1 MHSLLKRALT
11 VGIVGA
17 MLVLSLAGCTQS
29 ATNQSEDNTNNAQT
43 LQEIT
48 LCESWNFDGG
58 FSVLQAPALHNGT
71 FGLLYY
77 LDNFYETLVRY
88 DNGEI
93 VPGLAESW
101 EISSDALTYT
111 FHLQKNI
118 KFSDGKIF
126 NAEAV
131 KLNFD
136 NMPTILGDSNG
147 VFGLTSTLLDEVTAV
162 DEYTV
167 AVKLTTPYYGAL
179 QDFTLPLPMGI
190 MSPNAFNEDGTLSE
204 AVKTQT
210 MGTGPYMYAGQKEN
224 DVYTFVRNPNYDR
237 AESDVDVFHI
247 KIISDNDAKLLALR
261 NGEIDMLLAAN
272 NMSYDAYQ
280 ELSEDPAF
288 DTLISDAV
296 IQTRIL
302 GINPTAQPF
311 DDICVRQ
318 AVNYAINIESIC
330 QNIFNGVESPAESV
344 MDPSLPYCDV
354 DTDTYDYSLEQAT
367 KLLDTAGWT
376 DSDGDGIREKD
387 GVKLN
392 TSISCSSDL
401 AMLKDVAAAVA
412 ADLQAVGFE
421 VTTSSKETMT
431 YYQDVN
437 RGDYGIGI
445 GITFNIPMDPF
456 QFIAN
461 LRREPMRD
469 NMVAQGLLSL
479 PDSDTLINS
488 LYSMTDDTEIQTV
501 YNSILQ
507 TLHDD
512 AVIIPL
518 SRVKGIAAYHNDKIA
533 GYTFASEP
541 DYYNV
546 ASIDLK

>member
-1 MHSLLKRALT
+1 MNSAWKRVFATGIAGILLAFSL
-11 VGIVGA
+11 VGC
-17 MLVLSLAGCTQS
+17 SQTK
-29 ATNQSEDNTNNAQT
+29 NQPVETGSNSQE
-43 LQEIT
+43 LREIT

-93 VPGLAESW
+93 IPGLAEKW
-101 EISSDALTYT
+101 EVSSDALTYT
-111 FHLQKNI
+111 FTLKQGI
-118 KFSDGKIF
+118 KFTDGEEL
-126 NAEAV
+126 NAEVV

-136 NMPTILGDSNG
+136 NMPAILGDSNG
-147 VFGLTSTLLDEVTAV
+147 VFGLTSTLLDEVTVV

-190 MSPNAFNEDGTLSE
+190 MSPNAFNEDGSLSE
-204 AVKTQT
+204 SVKTQT
-210 MGTGPYMYAGQKEN
+210 MGSGPYMYNGQKEN
-224 DVYTFVRNPNYDR
+224 DVYTFVRNPYYDR
-237 AESDVDVFHI
+237 GEPDVDIFHVKVI
-247 KIISDNDAKLLALR
+247 PDNDAKLLALR
-261 NGEIDMLLAAN
+261 NGEVDMLLSAN

-280 ELSEDPAF
+280 ELSQ
-288 DTLISDAV
+288 DTSFSTLTSDAV

-302 GINPTAQPF
+302 GINPVSQPF
-311 DDICVRQ
+311 EDVEIRQ
-318 AVNYAINIESIC
+318 AVNYAINKESIC
-330 QNIFNGVESPAESV
+330 QNIFSGVEVPAESV
-344 MDPSLPYCDV
+344 MDPALPYCDI
-354 DTDTYDYSLEQAT
+354 DTGSYYYSPEQAV
-367 KLLDTAGWT
+367 KLLEDAGWL
-376 DSDGDGIREKD
+376 DVDGDGVREKD
-387 GVKLN
+387 GVKLS

-401 AMLKDVAAAVA
+401 AMLEDVTAAVA
-412 ADLQAVGFE
+412 EDLKAVGFE

-437 RGDYGIGI
+437 RGEYGIGI

-456 QFIAN
+456 QFVAN

-469 NMVAQGLLSL
+469 NMVAQGLQSL
-479 PDSDTLINS
+479 PDSDALINS
-488 LYSMTDDTEIQTV
+488 LYSMTEDVEIQEV

-518 SRVKGIAAYHNDKIA
+518 SRVKGIVAFQNEEIA

-541 DYYNV
+541 DYYNIALV
-546 ASIDLK
+546 DLK

>member
-1 MHSLLKRALT
+1 MNSAWKRVFATGIAGILLAFSL
-11 VGIVGA
+11 VGC
-17 MLVLSLAGCTQS
+17 SQTK
-29 ATNQSEDNTNNAQT
+29 NQPVETGSNSQE
-43 LQEIT
+43 LREIT

-93 VPGLAESW
+93 IPGLAEKW
-101 EISSDALTYT
+101 EVSSDALTYT
-111 FHLQKNI
+111 FTLKQGI
-118 KFSDGKIF
+118 KFSDGEEL
-126 NAEAV
+126 NAEVV

-136 NMPTILGDSNG
+136 NMPAILGDSNG
-147 VFGLTSTLLDEVTAV
+147 VFGLTSTLLDEVTVV

-190 MSPNAFNEDGTLSE
+190 MSPNAFNEDGSLSE
-204 AVKTQT
+204 SVKTQT
-210 MGTGPYMYAGQKEN
+210 MGSGPYMYNGQKEN
-224 DVYTFVRNPNYDR
+224 DVYTFVRNPYYDR
-237 AESDVDVFHI
+237 GEPDVDIFYVKVI
-247 KIISDNDAKLLALR
+247 PDNDAKLLALR
-261 NGEIDMLLAAN
+261 NGEVDMLLSAN

-280 ELSEDPAF
+280 ELSQ
-288 DTLISDAV
+288 DTSFGTLTSDAV

-302 GINPTAQPF
+302 GINPVSQPF
-311 DDICVRQ
+311 EDVEIRQ
-318 AVNYAINIESIC
+318 AVNYAINKEPIC
-330 QNIFNGVESPAESV
+330 QNIFSGVEVPAESV
-344 MDPSLPYCDV
+344 MDPALPYCDI
-354 DTDTYDYSLEQAT
+354 DTGSYHYSPEQAV
-367 KLLDTAGWT
+367 KLLEDAGWF
-376 DSDGDGIREKD
+376 DVDGDGVREKD
-387 GVKLN
+387 GVKLS

-401 AMLKDVAAAVA
+401 AMLEDVTATVA
-412 ADLQAVGFE
+412 EDLKAVGFE

-437 RGDYGIGI
+437 RGEYGIGI

-456 QFIAN
+456 QFVAN

-469 NMVAQGLLSL
+469 NMVAQGLQSL
-479 PDSDTLINS
+479 PDSDALINS
-488 LYSMTDDTEIQTV
+488 LYSMTEDAEIQEV

-518 SRVKGIAAYHNDKIA
+518 SRVKGIVAFQNEEIA

-541 DYYNV
+541 DYYNIALV
-546 ASIDLK
+546 DLK

>member
-1 MHSLLKRALT
+1 MNSAWKRVFAAGIAGILLAFSL
-11 VGIVGA
+11 VGC
-17 MLVLSLAGCTQS
+17 SQTK
-29 ATNQSEDNTNNAQT
+29 NQPVETGSNSQE
-43 LQEIT
+43 LREIT

-93 VPGLAESW
+93 IPGLAEKW
-101 EISSDALTYT
+101 EVSSDALTYT
-111 FHLQKNI
+111 FTLKQGI
-118 KFSDGKIF
+118 KFSDGEEL
-126 NAEAV
+126 NAEVV

-136 NMPTILGDSNG
+136 NMPAILGDSNG
-147 VFGLTSTLLDEVTAV
+147 VFGLTSTLLDEVTVV

-167 AVKLTTPYYGAL
+167 AVKLTTPYYGTL

-190 MSPNAFNEDGTLSE
+190 MSPNAFNEDGSLSE
-204 AVKTQT
+204 SVKTQT
-210 MGTGPYMYAGQKEN
+210 MGSGPYMYNGQKEN
-224 DVYTFVRNPNYDR
+224 DVYTFVRNPYYDR
-237 AESDVDVFHI
+237 GEPDVDIFHVKVI
-247 KIISDNDAKLLALR
+247 PDNDAKLLALR
-261 NGEIDMLLAAN
+261 NGEVDMLLSAN

-280 ELSEDPAF
+280 ELRQ
-288 DTLISDAV
+288 DTSFSTLTSDAV

-302 GINPTAQPF
+302 GINPVSQPF
-311 DDICVRQ
+311 EDVEIRQ
-318 AVNYAINIESIC
+318 AVNYAINKESIC
-330 QNIFNGVESPAESV
+330 QNIFSGVEVPAESV
-344 MDPSLPYCDV
+344 MDPALPYCDI
-354 DTDTYDYSLEQAT
+354 DTGSYHYSPEQAV
-367 KLLDTAGWT
+367 KLLEDAGWF
-376 DSDGDGIREKD
+376 DVDGDGVREKD
-387 GVKLN
+387 GVKLS

-401 AMLKDVAAAVA
+401 AMLEDVTAAVA
-412 ADLQAVGFE
+412 EDLKAVGFE

-437 RGDYGIGI
+437 RGEYGIGI

-456 QFIAN
+456 QFVAN

-469 NMVAQGLLSL
+469 NMVAQGLKSL
-479 PDSDTLINS
+479 PDSDALINS
-488 LYSMTDDTEIQTV
+488 LYSMTEDAEIQEV

-518 SRVKGIAAYHNDKIA
+518 SRVKGIVAFQNEEIA

-541 DYYNV
+541 DYYNIALV
-546 ASIDLK
+546 DLK

>member
-1 MHSLLKRALT
+1 MNSAWKRVFATGIAGMLLAFSL
-11 VGIVGA
+11 VGC
-17 MLVLSLAGCTQS
+17 SQTK
-29 ATNQSEDNTNNAQT
+29 NQPVETGSNSQE
-43 LQEIT
+43 LREIT

-93 VPGLAESW
+93 IPGLAEKW
-101 EISSDALTYT
+101 EVSSDALTYT
-111 FHLQKNI
+111 FTLKQGI
-118 KFSDGKIF
+118 KFSDGEEL
-126 NAEAV
+126 NAEVV

-136 NMPTILGDSNG
+136 NMPAILGDSNG
-147 VFGLTSTLLDEVTAV
+147 VFGLTSTLLDEVTVV

-167 AVKLTTPYYGAL
+167 AVKLTTPYYGTL

-190 MSPNAFNEDGTLSE
+190 MSPNAFNEDGSLSE
-204 AVKTQT
+204 SVKTQT
-210 MGTGPYMYAGQKEN
+210 MGSGPYMYNGQKEN
-224 DVYTFVRNPNYDR
+224 DVYTFVRNPYYDR
-237 AESDVDVFHI
+237 GEPDVDIFHVKVI
-247 KIISDNDAKLLALR
+247 PDNDAKLLALR
-261 NGEIDMLLAAN
+261 NGEVDMLLSAN

-280 ELSEDPAF
+280 ELRQ
-288 DTLISDAV
+288 DTSFSTLTSDAV

-302 GINPTAQPF
+302 GINPVSQPF
-311 DDICVRQ
+311 EDVEIRQ
-318 AVNYAINIESIC
+318 AVNYAINKESIC
-330 QNIFNGVESPAESV
+330 QNIFSGVEVPAESV
-344 MDPSLPYCDV
+344 MDPALPYCDI
-354 DTDTYDYSLEQAT
+354 DTGSYHYSPEQAV
-367 KLLDTAGWT
+367 KLLEDAGWF
-376 DSDGDGIREKD
+376 DVDGDGVREKD
-387 GVKLN
+387 GVKLS

-401 AMLKDVAAAVA
+401 AMLEDVTAAVA
-412 ADLQAVGFE
+412 EDLKAVGFE

-437 RGDYGIGI
+437 RGEYGIGI

-456 QFIAN
+456 QFVAN

-469 NMVAQGLLSL
+469 NMVAQGLQSL
-479 PDSDTLINS
+479 PDSDALINS
-488 LYSMTDDTEIQTV
+488 LYSMTEDAEIQEV

-518 SRVKGIAAYHNDKIA
+518 SRVKGIVAFQNEEIA

-541 DYYNV
+541 DYYNIALV
-546 ASIDLK
+546 DLK

>member
-1 MHSLLKRALT
+1 MNSAWKRVFATGIAGILLAFSL
-11 VGIVGA
+11 VGC
-17 MLVLSLAGCTQS
+17 SQTK
-29 ATNQSEDNTNNAQT
+29 NQPAETGSNSQE
-43 LQEIT
+43 LREIT

-93 VPGLAESW
+93 IPGLAEKW
-101 EISSDALTYT
+101 EVSSDALTYT
-111 FHLQKNI
+111 FTLKQGI
-118 KFSDGKIF
+118 KFSDGEEL
-126 NAEAV
+126 NAEVV

-136 NMPTILGDSNG
+136 NMPAILGDSNG
-147 VFGLTSTLLDEVTAV
+147 VFGLTSTLLDEVTVV

-190 MSPNAFNEDGTLSE
+190 MSPNAFNEDGSLSE
-204 AVKTQT
+204 SVKTQT
-210 MGTGPYMYAGQKEN
+210 IGSGPYMYNGQKEN
-224 DVYTFVRNPNYDR
+224 DVYTFVRNPYYDR
-237 AESDVDVFHI
+237 GEPDVDIFHVKVI
-247 KIISDNDAKLLALR
+247 PDNDAKLLALR
-261 NGEIDMLLAAN
+261 NGEVDMLLSAN

-280 ELSEDPAF
+280 ELSQ
-288 DTLISDAV
+288 DTSFSTLTSDAV

-302 GINPTAQPF
+302 GINPVSQPF
-311 DDICVRQ
+311 EDVEIRQ
-318 AVNYAINIESIC
+318 AVNYAINKESIC
-330 QNIFNGVESPAESV
+330 QNIFSGVEVPAESV
-344 MDPSLPYCDV
+344 MDPALPYCDI
-354 DTDTYDYSLEQAT
+354 DTGSYHYSPEQAV
-367 KLLDTAGWT
+367 KLLEDAGWF
-376 DSDGDGIREKD
+376 DVDGDGVREKD
-387 GVKLN
+387 GVKLS

-401 AMLKDVAAAVA
+401 AMLEDVTAAVA
-412 ADLQAVGFE
+412 EDLKAVGFE

-437 RGDYGIGI
+437 RGEYGIGI

-456 QFIAN
+456 QFVAN

-469 NMVAQGLLSL
+469 NMVAQGLQSL
-479 PDSDTLINS
+479 PDSDALINS
-488 LYSMTDDTEIQTV
+488 LYSMTEDVEIQEV

-518 SRVKGIAAYHNDKIA
+518 SRVKGIVAFQNEEIA

-541 DYYNV
+541 DYYNIALV
-546 ASIDLK
+546 DLK

>member
-1 MHSLLKRALT
+1 MNSAWKRVFATGIAGIFLAFSL
-11 VGIVGA
+11 VGC
-17 MLVLSLAGCTQS
+17 SQTK
-29 ATNQSEDNTNNAQT
+29 NQPVETGSNSQE
-43 LQEIT
+43 LREIT

-93 VPGLAESW
+93 IPGLAEKW
-101 EISSDALTYT
+101 EVSSDALTYT
-111 FHLQKNI
+111 FTLKQGI
-118 KFSDGKIF
+118 KFSDGEEL
-126 NAEAV
+126 NAEVV

-136 NMPTILGDSNG
+136 NMPAILGDSNG
-147 VFGLTSTLLDEVTAV
+147 VFGLTSTLLDEVTVV

-190 MSPNAFNEDGTLSE
+190 MSPNAFNEDGSLSE
-204 AVKTQT
+204 SVKTQT
-210 MGTGPYMYAGQKEN
+210 MGSGPYMYNGQKEN
-224 DVYTFVRNPNYDR
+224 DVYTFVRNPYYDR
-237 AESDVDVFHI
+237 GEPDVDIFHVKVI
-247 KIISDNDAKLLALR
+247 PDNDAKLLALR
-261 NGEIDMLLAAN
+261 NGEVDMLLSAN

-280 ELSEDPAF
+280 ELSQ
-288 DTLISDAV
+288 DTSFGTLTSDAV

-302 GINPTAQPF
+302 GINPVSQPF
-311 DDICVRQ
+311 EDVEIRQ
-318 AVNYAINIESIC
+318 AVNYAINKESIC
-330 QNIFNGVESPAESV
+330 QNIFSGVEVPAESV
-344 MDPSLPYCDV
+344 MDPALPYCDI
-354 DTDTYDYSLEQAT
+354 DTGSYHYSPEQAV
-367 KLLDTAGWT
+367 KLLEDAGWL
-376 DSDGDGIREKD
+376 DVDGDGVREKD
-387 GVKLN
+387 GVKLS

-401 AMLKDVAAAVA
+401 AMLEDVTAAVA
-412 ADLQAVGFE
+412 EDLKAVGFE

-437 RGDYGIGI
+437 RGEYGIGI

-456 QFIAN
+456 QFVAN

-469 NMVAQGLLSL
+469 NMVAQGLQSL
-479 PDSDTLINS
+479 PNSDALINS
-488 LYSMTDDTEIQTV
+488 LYSMTEDAEIQEV

-518 SRVKGIAAYHNDKIA
+518 SRVKGIVAFQNEEIA

-541 DYYNV
+541 DYYNIALV
-546 ASIDLK
+546 DLK

>member
-1 MHSLLKRALT
+1 MNSAWKRVFATGIAGILLAFSL
-11 VGIVGA
+11 VGC
-17 MLVLSLAGCTQS
+17 SQTK
-29 ATNQSEDNTNNAQT
+29 NQPVETGSNSQE
-43 LQEIT
+43 LREIT

-93 VPGLAESW
+93 IPGLAEKW
-101 EISSDALTYT
+101 EVSSDALTYT
-111 FHLQKNI
+111 FTLKQGI
-118 KFSDGKIF
+118 KFSDGEEL
-126 NAEAV
+126 NAEVV

-136 NMPTILGDSNG
+136 NMPAILGDSNG
-147 VFGLTSTLLDEVTAV
+147 VFGLTSTLLDEVTVV

-190 MSPNAFNEDGTLSE
+190 MSPNAFNEDGSLTK

-210 MGTGPYMYAGQKEN
+210 MGSGPYMYNGQKEN
-224 DVYTFVRNPNYDR
+224 DVYTFVRNPYYDR
-237 AESDVDVFHI
+237 GEPDVDIFHVKVI
-247 KIISDNDAKLLALR
+247 PDNDAKLLALR
-261 NGEIDMLLAAN
+261 NGEVDMLLSAN

-280 ELSEDPAF
+280 ELSQ
-288 DTLISDAV
+288 DTSFSTLTSDAV

-302 GINPTAQPF
+302 GINPVSQPF
-311 DDICVRQ
+311 EDVEIRQ
-318 AVNYAINIESIC
+318 AVNYAINKESIC
-330 QNIFNGVESPAESV
+330 QNIFSGVEVPAESV
-344 MDPSLPYCDV
+344 MDPALPYCDI
-354 DTDTYDYSLEQAT
+354 DTGSYYYSPEQAV
-367 KLLDTAGWT
+367 KLLEDAGWL
-376 DSDGDGIREKD
+376 DVDGDGVREKD
-387 GVKLN
+387 GVKLS

-401 AMLKDVAAAVA
+401 AMLEDVTAAVA
-412 ADLQAVGFE
+412 EDLKAVGFE

-437 RGDYGIGI
+437 RGEYGIGI

-456 QFIAN
+456 QFVAN

-469 NMVAQGLLSL
+469 NMVAQGLQSL
-479 PDSDTLINS
+479 PDSDALINS
-488 LYSMTDDTEIQTV
+488 LYSMTEDVEIQEV

-518 SRVKGIAAYHNDKIA
+518 SRVKGIVAFQNEEIA

-541 DYYNV
+541 DYYNIALV
-546 ASIDLK
+546 DLK

>member
-1 MHSLLKRALT
+1 MNSAWKRVFAAGIAGILLAFSL
-11 VGIVGA
+11 VGC
-17 MLVLSLAGCTQS
+17 SQTK
-29 ATNQSEDNTNNAQT
+29 NQPVETGSNSQE
-43 LQEIT
+43 LREIT

-93 VPGLAESW
+93 IPGLAEKW
-101 EISSDALTYT
+101 EVSSDALTYT
-111 FHLQKNI
+111 FTLKQGI
-118 KFSDGKIF
+118 KFSDGEEL
-126 NAEAV
+126 NAEVV

-136 NMPTILGDSNG
+136 NMPAILGDSNG
-147 VFGLTSTLLDEVTAV
+147 VFGLTSTLLDEVTVV

-190 MSPNAFNEDGTLSE
+190 MSPNAFNEDGSLSE
-204 AVKTQT
+204 SVKTQT
-210 MGTGPYMYAGQKEN
+210 MGSGPYMYNGQKEN
-224 DVYTFVRNPNYDR
+224 DVYTFVRNPYYDR
-237 AESDVDVFHI
+237 GEPDVDIFHVKVI
-247 KIISDNDAKLLALR
+247 PDNDAKLLALR
-261 NGEIDMLLAAN
+261 NGEVDMLLSAN

-280 ELSEDPAF
+280 ELSQ
-288 DTLISDAV
+288 DTSFSTLTSDAV

-302 GINPTAQPF
+302 GINPVSQPF
-311 DDICVRQ
+311 EDVEIRQ
-318 AVNYAINIESIC
+318 AVNYAINKESIC
-330 QNIFNGVESPAESV
+330 QNIFSGVEVPAESV
-344 MDPSLPYCDV
+344 MDPALPYCDI
-354 DTDTYDYSLEQAT
+354 DTGSYHYSPEQAV
-367 KLLDTAGWT
+367 KLLEDAGWL
-376 DSDGDGIREKD
+376 DVDGDGVREKD
-387 GVKLN
+387 GVKLS

-401 AMLKDVAAAVA
+401 AMLEDVTAAVA
-412 ADLQAVGFE
+412 EDLKAVGFE

-437 RGDYGIGI
+437 RGEYGIGI

-456 QFIAN
+456 QFVAN

-469 NMVAQGLLSL
+469 NMVAQGLQSL
-479 PDSDTLINS
+479 PDSDALINS
-488 LYSMTDDTEIQTV
+488 LYSMTEDVEIQEV

-518 SRVKGIAAYHNDKIA
+518 SRVKGIVAFQNEEIA

-541 DYYNV
+541 DYYNIALV
-546 ASIDLK
+546 DLK

>member
-1 MHSLLKRALT
+1 MNSAWKRVFATGIAGILLAFSL
-11 VGIVGA
+11 VGC
-17 MLVLSLAGCTQS
+17 SQTK
-29 ATNQSEDNTNNAQT
+29 NQPVETGSNSQE
-43 LQEIT
+43 LREIT

-93 VPGLAESW
+93 IPGLAEKW
-101 EISSDALTYT
+101 EVSSDALTYT
-111 FHLQKNI
+111 FTLKQGI
-118 KFSDGKIF
+118 KFSDGEEL
-126 NAEAV
+126 NAEVV

-136 NMPTILGDSNG
+136 NMPAILGDSNG
-147 VFGLTSTLLDEVTAV
+147 VFGLTSTLLDEVTVV

-190 MSPNAFNEDGTLSE
+190 MSPNAFNEDGSLSE
-204 AVKTQT
+204 SVKTQT
-210 MGTGPYMYAGQKEN
+210 MGSGPYMYNGQKEN
-224 DVYTFVRNPNYDR
+224 DVYTFVRNPYYDR
-237 AESDVDVFHI
+237 GEPDVDIFHVKVI
-247 KIISDNDAKLLALR
+247 PDNDAKLLALR
-261 NGEIDMLLAAN
+261 NGEVDMLLSAN

-280 ELSEDPAF
+280 ELSQ
-288 DTLISDAV
+288 DTSFSTLTSDAV

-302 GINPTAQPF
+302 GINPVSQPF
-311 DDICVRQ
+311 EDVEIRQ
-318 AVNYAINIESIC
+318 AVNYAINKESIC
-330 QNIFNGVESPAESV
+330 QNIFSGVEVPAESV
-344 MDPSLPYCDV
+344 MDPALPYCDI
-354 DTDTYDYSLEQAT
+354 DTGSYYYSPEQAV
-367 KLLDTAGWT
+367 KLLEDAGWL
-376 DSDGDGIREKD
+376 DVDGDGVREKD
-387 GVKLN
+387 GVKLS

-401 AMLKDVAAAVA
+401 AMLEDVTAAVA
-412 ADLQAVGFE
+412 EDLKAVGFE

-437 RGDYGIGI
+437 RGEYGIGI

-456 QFIAN
+456 QFVAN

-469 NMVAQGLLSL
+469 NMVAQGLQSL
-479 PDSDTLINS
+479 PDSDALINS
-488 LYSMTDDTEIQTV
+488 LYSMTEDVEIQEV

-518 SRVKGIAAYHNDKIA
+518 SRVKGIVAFQNEEIA

-541 DYYNV
+541 DYYNIALV
-546 ASIDLK
+546 DLK

>member
-1 MHSLLKRALT
+1 MNSAWKRVFATGIAGIFLAFSL
-11 VGIVGA
+11 VGC
-17 MLVLSLAGCTQS
+17 SQTK
-29 ATNQSEDNTNNAQT
+29 NQPAETGSNSQE
-43 LQEIT
+43 LREIT

-93 VPGLAESW
+93 IPGLAEKW
-101 EISSDALTYT
+101 EVSSDALTYT
-111 FHLQKNI
+111 FTLKQGI
-118 KFSDGKIF
+118 KFSDGEEL
-126 NAEAV
+126 NAEVV

-136 NMPTILGDSNG
+136 NMPAILGDSNG
-147 VFGLTSTLLDEVTAV
+147 VFGLTSTLLDEVTVV

-190 MSPNAFNEDGTLSE
+190 MSPNAFNEDGSLSE
-204 AVKTQT
+204 SVKTQT
-210 MGTGPYMYAGQKEN
+210 MGSGPYMYNGQKEN
-224 DVYTFVRNPNYDR
+224 DVYTFVRNPYYDR
-237 AESDVDVFHI
+237 GEPDVDIFHVKVI
-247 KIISDNDAKLLALR
+247 PDNDAKLLALR
-261 NGEIDMLLAAN
+261 NGEVDMLLSAN

-280 ELSEDPAF
+280 ELSQ
-288 DTLISDAV
+288 DTSFGTLTSDAV

-302 GINPTAQPF
+302 GINPVSQPF
-311 DDICVRQ
+311 EDVEIRQ
-318 AVNYAINIESIC
+318 AVNYAINKESIC
-330 QNIFNGVESPAESV
+330 QNIFSGVEVPAESV
-344 MDPSLPYCDV
+344 MDPALPYCDI
-354 DTDTYDYSLEQAT
+354 DTGSYHYSPEQAV
-367 KLLDTAGWT
+367 KLLEDAGWL
-376 DSDGDGIREKD
+376 DVDGDGVREKD
-387 GVKLN
+387 GVKLS

-401 AMLKDVAAAVA
+401 AMLEDVTAAVA
-412 ADLQAVGFE
+412 EDLKAVGFE

-431 YYQDVN
+431 YYQDVD
-437 RGDYGIGI
+437 RGEYGIGI
-445 GITFNIPMDPF
+445 DITFNIPMDPF
-456 QFIAN
+456 QFVAN

-469 NMVAQGLLSL
+469 NMVAQGLQSL
-479 PDSDTLINS
+479 PDSDALINS
-488 LYSMTDDTEIQTV
+488 LYSMTEDAEIQEV

-518 SRVKGIAAYHNDKIA
+518 SRVKGIVAFQNEEIA

-541 DYYNV
+541 DYYNIALV
-546 ASIDLK
+546 DLK

>member
-1 MHSLLKRALT
+1 MNSAWKRVFATGIAGILLAFSL
-11 VGIVGA
+11 VGC
-17 MLVLSLAGCTQS
+17 SQTK
-29 ATNQSEDNTNNAQT
+29 NQPVETGSNSQE
-43 LQEIT
+43 LREIT

-93 VPGLAESW
+93 IPGLAEKW
-101 EISSDALTYT
+101 EVSSDALTYT
-111 FHLQKNI
+111 FTLKQGI
-118 KFSDGKIF
+118 KFSDGEEL
-126 NAEAV
+126 NAEVV

-136 NMPTILGDSNG
+136 NMPAILGDSNG
-147 VFGLTSTLLDEVTAV
+147 VFGLTSTLLDEVTVV

-190 MSPNAFNEDGTLSE
+190 MSPNAFNEDGSLSE
-204 AVKTQT
+204 SVKTQT
-210 MGTGPYMYAGQKEN
+210 MGSGPYMYNGQKEN
-224 DVYTFVRNPNYDR
+224 DVYTFVRNPYYDR
-237 AESDVDVFHI
+237 GEPDVDIFHVKVI
-247 KIISDNDAKLLALR
+247 PDNDAKLLALR
-261 NGEIDMLLAAN
+261 NGEVDMLLSAN

-280 ELSEDPAF
+280 ELSQ
-288 DTLISDAV
+288 DTSFSTLTSDAV

-302 GINPTAQPF
+302 GINPVSQPF
-311 DDICVRQ
+311 EDVEIRQ
-318 AVNYAINIESIC
+318 AVNYAINKESIC
-330 QNIFNGVESPAESV
+330 QNIFSGVEVPAESV
-344 MDPSLPYCDV
+344 MDPALPYCDI
-354 DTDTYDYSLEQAT
+354 DTGSYHYSPEQAV
-367 KLLDTAGWT
+367 KLLEDAGWL
-376 DSDGDGIREKD
+376 DVDGDGVREKD
-387 GVKLN
+387 GVKLS

-401 AMLKDVAAAVA
+401 AMLEDVTAAVA
-412 ADLQAVGFE
+412 EDLKAVGFE

-437 RGDYGIGI
+437 RGEYGIGI

-456 QFIAN
+456 QFVAN

-469 NMVAQGLLSL
+469 NMVAQGLQSL
-479 PDSDTLINS
+479 PDSDALINS
-488 LYSMTDDTEIQTV
+488 LYSMTEDVEIQEV

-518 SRVKGIAAYHNDKIA
+518 SRVKGIVAFQNEEIA

-541 DYYNV
+541 DYYNIALV
-546 ASIDLK
+546 DLK

>member
-1 MHSLLKRALT
+1 MNSAWKRVFATGIAGILLAFSL
-11 VGIVGA
+11 VGC
-17 MLVLSLAGCTQS
+17 SQTK
-29 ATNQSEDNTNNAQT
+29 NQPVETGSNSQE
-43 LQEIT
+43 LREIT

-93 VPGLAESW
+93 IPGLAEKW
-101 EISSDALTYT
+101 EVSSDALTYT
-111 FHLQKNI
+111 FTLKQGI
-118 KFSDGKIF
+118 KFSDGEEL
-126 NAEAV
+126 NAEVV

-136 NMPTILGDSNG
+136 NMPAILGDSNG
-147 VFGLTSTLLDEVTAV
+147 VFGLTSTLLDEVTVV

-167 AVKLTTPYYGAL
+167 AVKLTTPYYGTL

-190 MSPNAFNEDGTLSE
+190 MSPNAFNEDGSLSE
-204 AVKTQT
+204 SVKTQT
-210 MGTGPYMYAGQKEN
+210 MGSGPYMYNGQKEN
-224 DVYTFVRNPNYDR
+224 DVYTFVRNPYYDR
-237 AESDVDVFHI
+237 GEPDVDIFHVKVI
-247 KIISDNDAKLLALR
+247 PDNDAKLLALR
-261 NGEIDMLLAAN
+261 NGEVDMLLSAN

-280 ELSEDPAF
+280 ELSQ
-288 DTLISDAV
+288 DTSFSTLTSDAV

-302 GINPTAQPF
+302 GINPVSQPF
-311 DDICVRQ
+311 EDVEIRQ
-318 AVNYAINIESIC
+318 AVNYAINKESIC
-330 QNIFNGVESPAESV
+330 QNIFSGVEVPAESV
-344 MDPSLPYCDV
+344 MDPALPYCDI
-354 DTDTYDYSLEQAT
+354 DTGSYYYSPEQAV
-367 KLLDTAGWT
+367 KLLEDAGWL
-376 DSDGDGIREKD
+376 DVDGDGVREKD
-387 GVKLN
+387 GVKLS

-401 AMLKDVAAAVA
+401 AMLEDVTAAVA
-412 ADLQAVGFE
+412 EDLKAVGFE

-437 RGDYGIGI
+437 RGEYGIGI

-456 QFIAN
+456 QFVAN

-469 NMVAQGLLSL
+469 NMVAQGLQSL
-479 PDSDTLINS
+479 PDSDALINS
-488 LYSMTDDTEIQTV
+488 LYSMTEDAEIQEV

-518 SRVKGIAAYHNDKIA
+518 SRVKGIVAFQNEEIA

-541 DYYNV
+541 DYYNIALV
-546 ASIDLK
+546 DLK

>member
-1 MHSLLKRALT
+1 MNSAWKRVFATGIAGILLAFSL
-11 VGIVGA
+11 VGC
-17 MLVLSLAGCTQS
+17 SQTK
-29 ATNQSEDNTNNAQT
+29 NQPVETGSNSQE
-43 LQEIT
+43 LREIT

-93 VPGLAESW
+93 IPGLAEKW
-101 EISSDALTYT
+101 EVSSDALTYT
-111 FHLQKNI
+111 FTLKQGI
-118 KFSDGKIF
+118 KFSDGEEL
-126 NAEAV
+126 NAEVV

-136 NMPTILGDSNG
+136 NMPAILGDSNG
-147 VFGLTSTLLDEVTAV
+147 VFGLTSTLLDEVTVV

-167 AVKLTTPYYGAL
+167 AVKLTTPYYGTL

-190 MSPNAFNEDGTLSE
+190 MSPNAFNEDGSLSE
-204 AVKTQT
+204 SVKTQT
-210 MGTGPYMYAGQKEN
+210 MGSGPYMYNGQKEN
-224 DVYTFVRNPNYDR
+224 DVYTFVRNPYYDR
-237 AESDVDVFHI
+237 GEPDVDIFHVKVI
-247 KIISDNDAKLLALR
+247 PDNDAKLLALR
-261 NGEIDMLLAAN
+261 NGEVDMLLSAN

-280 ELSEDPAF
+280 ELRQ
-288 DTLISDAV
+288 DTSFSTLTSDAV

-302 GINPTAQPF
+302 GINPVSQPF
-311 DDICVRQ
+311 EDVEIRQ
-318 AVNYAINIESIC
+318 AVNYAINKESIC
-330 QNIFNGVESPAESV
+330 QNIFSGVEVPAESV
-344 MDPSLPYCDV
+344 MDPALPYCDI
-354 DTDTYDYSLEQAT
+354 DTGSYHYSPEQAV
-367 KLLDTAGWT
+367 KLLEDAGWF
-376 DSDGDGIREKD
+376 DVDGDGVREKD
-387 GVKLN
+387 GVKLS

-401 AMLKDVAAAVA
+401 AMLEDVTAAVA
-412 ADLQAVGFE
+412 EDLKAVGFE

-437 RGDYGIGI
+437 RGEYGIGI

-456 QFIAN
+456 QFVAN

-469 NMVAQGLLSL
+469 NMVAQGLQSL
-479 PDSDTLINS
+479 PDSDALINS
-488 LYSMTDDTEIQTV
+488 LYSMTEDAEIQEV

-518 SRVKGIAAYHNDKIA
+518 SRVKGIVAFQNEEIA

-541 DYYNV
+541 DYYNIALV
-546 ASIDLK
+546 DLK

>member
-1 MHSLLKRALT
+1 MNSAWKRVFATGIAGILLAFSL
-11 VGIVGA
+11 VGC
-17 MLVLSLAGCTQS
+17 SQTK
-29 ATNQSEDNTNNAQT
+29 NQPVETGSNSQE
-43 LQEIT
+43 LREIT

-58 FSVLQAPALHNGT
+58 FSVLQAPALHDGT

-93 VPGLAESW
+93 IPGLAEKW
-101 EISSDALTYT
+101 EVSSDALTYT
-111 FHLQKNI
+111 FTLKQGI
-118 KFSDGKIF
+118 KFSDGEEL
-126 NAEAV
+126 NAEVV

-136 NMPTILGDSNG
+136 NMPAILGDSNG
-147 VFGLTSTLLDEVTAV
+147 VFGLTSTLLDEVTVV

-190 MSPNAFNEDGTLSE
+190 MSPNAFNEDGSLSE
-204 AVKTQT
+204 SVKTQT
-210 MGTGPYMYAGQKEN
+210 MGSGPYMYNGQKEN
-224 DVYTFVRNPNYDR
+224 DVYTFVRNPYYDR
-237 AESDVDVFHI
+237 GEPDVDIFHVKVI
-247 KIISDNDAKLLALR
+247 PDNDAKLLALR
-261 NGEIDMLLAAN
+261 NGEVDMLLSAN

-280 ELSEDPAF
+280 ELSQ
-288 DTLISDAV
+288 DTSFGTLTSDAV

-302 GINPTAQPF
+302 GINPVSQPF
-311 DDICVRQ
+311 EDVEIRQ
-318 AVNYAINIESIC
+318 AVNYAINKESIC
-330 QNIFNGVESPAESV
+330 QNIFSGVEVPAESV
-344 MDPSLPYCDV
+344 MDPALPYCDI
-354 DTDTYDYSLEQAT
+354 DTGSYYYSPEQAV
-367 KLLDTAGWT
+367 KLLEDAGWL
-376 DSDGDGIREKD
+376 DVDGDGVREKD
-387 GVKLN
+387 GVKLS

-401 AMLKDVAAAVA
+401 AMLEDVTAAVA
-412 ADLQAVGFE
+412 EDLKAVGFE

-437 RGDYGIGI
+437 RGEYGIGI

-456 QFIAN
+456 QFVAN

-469 NMVAQGLLSL
+469 NMVAQGLQSL
-479 PDSDTLINS
+479 PDSDALINS
-488 LYSMTDDTEIQTV
+488 LYSMTEDAEIQEV

-518 SRVKGIAAYHNDKIA
+518 SRVKGIVAFQNEEIA

-541 DYYNV
+541 DYYNIALV
-546 ASIDLK
+546 DLK

>member
-1 MHSLLKRALT
+1 MNSAWKRVFATGIAGILLAFSL
-11 VGIVGA
+11 VGC
-17 MLVLSLAGCTQS
+17 SQTK
-29 ATNQSEDNTNNAQT
+29 NQPVETGSNSQE
-43 LQEIT
+43 LREIT

-93 VPGLAESW
+93 IPGLAEKW
-101 EISSDALTYT
+101 EVSSDALTYT
-111 FHLQKNI
+111 FTLKQGI
-118 KFSDGKIF
+118 KFSDGEEL
-126 NAEAV
+126 NAEVV

-136 NMPTILGDSNG
+136 NMPAILGDSNG
-147 VFGLTSTLLDEVTAV
+147 VFGLTSTLLDEVTVV

-190 MSPNAFNEDGTLSE
+190 MSPNAFNEDGSLSE
-204 AVKTQT
+204 SVKTQT
-210 MGTGPYMYAGQKEN
+210 MGSGPYMYNGQKEN
-224 DVYTFVRNPNYDR
+224 DVYTFVRNPYYDR
-237 AESDVDVFHI
+237 GEPDVDIFHVKVI
-247 KIISDNDAKLLALR
+247 PDNDAKLLALR
-261 NGEIDMLLAAN
+261 NGEVDMLLSAN

-280 ELSEDPAF
+280 ELRQ
-288 DTLISDAV
+288 DTSFSTLTSDAV

-302 GINPTAQPF
+302 GINPVSQPF
-311 DDICVRQ
+311 EDVEIRQ
-318 AVNYAINIESIC
+318 AVNYAINKESIC
-330 QNIFNGVESPAESV
+330 QNIFSGVEVPAESV
-344 MDPSLPYCDV
+344 MDPALPYCDI
-354 DTDTYDYSLEQAT
+354 DTGSYHYSPEQAV
-367 KLLDTAGWT
+367 KLLEDAGWF
-376 DSDGDGIREKD
+376 DVDGDGVREKD
-387 GVKLN
+387 GVKLS

-401 AMLKDVAAAVA
+401 AMLEDVTAAVA
-412 ADLQAVGFE
+412 EDLKAVGFE

-437 RGDYGIGI
+437 RGEYGIGI

-456 QFIAN
+456 QFVAN

-469 NMVAQGLLSL
+469 NMVAQGLQSL
-479 PDSDTLINS
+479 PDSDALINS
-488 LYSMTDDTEIQTV
+488 LYSMTEDAEIQEV

-518 SRVKGIAAYHNDKIA
+518 SRVKGIVAFQNEEIA

-541 DYYNV
+541 DYYNIALV
-546 ASIDLK
+546 DLK

>member
-1 MHSLLKRALT
+1 MNSAWKRVFATGIAGILLAFSL
-11 VGIVGA
+11 VGC
-17 MLVLSLAGCTQS
+17 SQTK
-29 ATNQSEDNTNNAQT
+29 NQPVETGSNSQE
-43 LQEIT
+43 LREIT

-93 VPGLAESW
+93 IPGLAEKW
-101 EISSDALTYT
+101 EVSSDALTYT
-111 FHLQKNI
+111 FTLKQGI
-118 KFSDGKIF
+118 KFSDGEEL
-126 NAEAV
+126 NAEVV

-136 NMPTILGDSNG
+136 NMPAILGDSNG
-147 VFGLTSTLLDEVTAV
+147 VFGLTSTLLDEVTVV

-190 MSPNAFNEDGTLSE
+190 MSPNAFNEDGSLSE
-204 AVKTQT
+204 SVKTQT
-210 MGTGPYMYAGQKEN
+210 MGSGPYMYNGQKEN
-224 DVYTFVRNPNYDR
+224 DVYTFVRNPYYDR
-237 AESDVDVFHI
+237 GEPDVDIFHVKVI
-247 KIISDNDAKLLALR
+247 PDNDAKLLALR
-261 NGEIDMLLAAN
+261 NGEVDMLLSAN

-280 ELSEDPAF
+280 ELSQ
-288 DTLISDAV
+288 DTSFSTLTSDAV

-302 GINPTAQPF
+302 GINPVSQPF
-311 DDICVRQ
+311 EDVEIRQ
-318 AVNYAINIESIC
+318 AVNYAINKESIC
-330 QNIFNGVESPAESV
+330 QNIFSGVEVPAESV
-344 MDPSLPYCDV
+344 MDPALPYCDI
-354 DTDTYDYSLEQAT
+354 DTGSYYYSPEQAV
-367 KLLDTAGWT
+367 KLLEDAGWL
-376 DSDGDGIREKD
+376 DVDGDGVREKD
-387 GVKLN
+387 GVKLS

-401 AMLKDVAAAVA
+401 AMLEDVTAAVA
-412 ADLQAVGFE
+412 EDLKAVGFE

-437 RGDYGIGI
+437 RGEYGIGI

-456 QFIAN
+456 QFVAN

-469 NMVAQGLLSL
+469 NMVAQGLQSL
-479 PDSDTLINS
+479 PNSDALINS
-488 LYSMTDDTEIQTV
+488 LYSMTEDAEIQEV

-518 SRVKGIAAYHNDKIA
+518 SRVKGIVAFQNEEIA

-541 DYYNV
+541 DYYNIALV
-546 ASIDLK
+546 DLK

>member
-1 MHSLLKRALT
+1 MNSAWKRVFATGIAGILLAFSL
-11 VGIVGA
+11 VGC
-17 MLVLSLAGCTQS
+17 SQTK
-29 ATNQSEDNTNNAQT
+29 NQPVETGSNSQE
-43 LQEIT
+43 LREIT

-93 VPGLAESW
+93 IPGLAEKW
-101 EISSDALTYT
+101 EVSSDALTYT
-111 FHLQKNI
+111 FTLKQGI
-118 KFSDGKIF
+118 KFSDGD
-126 NAEAV
+126 V

-136 NMPTILGDSNG
+136 NMPAILGDSNG
-147 VFGLTSTLLDEVTAV
+147 VFGLTSTLLDEVTVV

-190 MSPNAFNEDGTLSE
+190 MSPNAFNEDGSLSE
-204 AVKTQT
+204 SVKTQT
-210 MGTGPYMYAGQKEN
+210 MGSGPYMYNGQKEN
-224 DVYTFVRNPNYDR
+224 DVYTFVRNPYYDR
-237 AESDVDVFHI
+237 GEPDVDIFHVKVI
-247 KIISDNDAKLLALR
+247 PDNDAKLLALR
-261 NGEIDMLLAAN
+261 NGEVDMLLSAN

-280 ELSEDPAF
+280 ELSQ
-288 DTLISDAV
+288 DTSFSTLTSDAV

-302 GINPTAQPF
+302 GINPVSQPF
-311 DDICVRQ
+311 EDVEIRQ
-318 AVNYAINIESIC
+318 AVNYAINKESIC
-330 QNIFNGVESPAESV
+330 QNIFSGVEVPAESV
-344 MDPSLPYCDV
+344 MDPALPYCDI
-354 DTDTYDYSLEQAT
+354 DTGSYHYSPEQAV
-367 KLLDTAGWT
+367 KLLEDAGWL
-376 DSDGDGIREKD
+376 DVDGDGVREKD
-387 GVKLN
+387 GVKLS

-401 AMLKDVAAAVA
+401 AMLEDVTAAVA
-412 ADLQAVGFE
+412 EDLKAVGFE

-437 RGDYGIGI
+437 RGEYGIGI

-456 QFIAN
+456 QFVAN

-469 NMVAQGLLSL
+469 NMVAQGLQSL
-479 PDSDTLINS
+479 PDSDALINS
-488 LYSMTDDTEIQTV
+488 LYSMTEDAEIQEV

-518 SRVKGIAAYHNDKIA
+518 SRVKGIVAFQNEEIA

-541 DYYNV
+541 DYYNIALV
-546 ASIDLK
+546 DLK

>member
-1 MHSLLKRALT
+1 MNSAWKRVFATGIAGILLAFSL
-11 VGIVGA
+11 VGC
-17 MLVLSLAGCTQS
+17 SQTK
-29 ATNQSEDNTNNAQT
+29 NQPVETGSNSQE
-43 LQEIT
+43 LREIT

-93 VPGLAESW
+93 IPGLAEKW
-101 EISSDALTYT
+101 EVSSDALTYT
-111 FHLQKNI
+111 FTLKQGI
-118 KFSDGKIF
+118 KFSDGEEL
-126 NAEAV
+126 NAEVV

-136 NMPTILGDSNG
+136 NMPAILGDSNG
-147 VFGLTSTLLDEVTAV
+147 VFGLTSTLLDEVTVV

-190 MSPNAFNEDGTLSE
+190 MSPNAFNEDGSLSE
-204 AVKTQT
+204 SVKTQT
-210 MGTGPYMYAGQKEN
+210 MGSGPYMYNGQKEN
-224 DVYTFVRNPNYDR
+224 DVYTFVRNPYYDR
-237 AESDVDVFHI
+237 GEPDVDIFHVKVI
-247 KIISDNDAKLLALR
+247 LDNDAKLLALR
-261 NGEIDMLLAAN
+261 NGEVDMLLSAN

-280 ELSEDPAF
+280 ELSQ
-288 DTLISDAV
+288 DTSFGTLTSDAV

-302 GINPTAQPF
+302 GINPVTQPF
-311 DDICVRQ
+311 EDVEIRQ
-318 AVNYAINIESIC
+318 AVNYAINKESIC
-330 QNIFNGVESPAESV
+330 QNIFSGVEVPAESV
-344 MDPSLPYCDV
+344 MDPALPYCDI
-354 DTDTYDYSLEQAT
+354 DTGSYHYSPEQAV
-367 KLLDTAGWT
+367 KLLEDAGWL
-376 DSDGDGIREKD
+376 DVDGDGVREKD
-387 GVKLN
+387 GVKLS

-401 AMLKDVAAAVA
+401 AMLEDVTAAVA
-412 ADLQAVGFE
+412 EDLKAVGFE

-437 RGDYGIGI
+437 RGEYGIGI

-456 QFIAN
+456 QFVAN

-469 NMVAQGLLSL
+469 NMVAQGLQSL
-479 PDSDTLINS
+479 PDSDALINS
-488 LYSMTDDTEIQTV
+488 LYSMKEDAEIQEV

-518 SRVKGIAAYHNDKIA
+518 SRVKGIVAFQNEEIA

-541 DYYNV
+541 DYYNIALV
-546 ASIDLK
+546 DLK

>member
-1 MHSLLKRALT
+1 M
-11 VGIVGA
+11 
-17 MLVLSLAGCTQS
+17 
-29 ATNQSEDNTNNAQT
+29 
-43 LQEIT
+43 
-48 LCESWNFDGG
+48 
-58 FSVLQAPALHNGT
+58 QAPALHNGT

-93 VPGLAESW
+93 IPGLAEKW
-101 EISSDALTYT
+101 EVSSDALTYT
-111 FHLQKNI
+111 FTLKQGI
-118 KFSDGKIF
+118 KFSDGEEL
-126 NAEAV
+126 NAEVV

-136 NMPTILGDSNG
+136 NMPAILGDSNG
-147 VFGLTSTLLDEVTAV
+147 VFGLTSTLLDEVTVV

-190 MSPNAFNEDGTLSE
+190 MSPNAFNEDGSLSE
-204 AVKTQT
+204 SVKTQT
-210 MGTGPYMYAGQKEN
+210 MGSGPYMYNGQKEN
-224 DVYTFVRNPNYDR
+224 DVYTFVRNPYYDR
-237 AESDVDVFHI
+237 GEPDVDIFHVKVI
-247 KIISDNDAKLLALR
+247 PDNDAKLLALR
-261 NGEIDMLLAAN
+261 NGEVDMLLSAN

-280 ELSEDPAF
+280 ELSQ
-288 DTLISDAV
+288 DTSFSTLTSDAV

-302 GINPTAQPF
+302 GINPVSQPF
-311 DDICVRQ
+311 EDVEIRQ
-318 AVNYAINIESIC
+318 AVNYAINKESIC
-330 QNIFNGVESPAESV
+330 QNIFSGVEVPAESV
-344 MDPSLPYCDV
+344 MDPALPYCDI
-354 DTDTYDYSLEQAT
+354 DTGSYYYSPEQAV
-367 KLLDTAGWT
+367 KLLEDAGWL
-376 DSDGDGIREKD
+376 DVDGDGVREKD
-387 GVKLN
+387 GVKLS

-401 AMLKDVAAAVA
+401 AMLEDVTAAVA
-412 ADLQAVGFE
+412 EDLKAVGFE

-437 RGDYGIGI
+437 RGEYGIGI

-456 QFIAN
+456 QFVAN

-469 NMVAQGLLSL
+469 NMVAQGLQSL
-479 PDSDTLINS
+479 PDSDALINS
-488 LYSMTDDTEIQTV
+488 LYSMTEDAEIQEV

-518 SRVKGIAAYHNDKIA
+518 SRVKGIVAFQNEEIA

-541 DYYNV
+541 DYYNIALV
-546 ASIDLK
+546 DLK

>member
-1 MHSLLKRALT
+1 MNSAWKRVFATGIAGILLAFSL
-11 VGIVGA
+11 VGC
-17 MLVLSLAGCTQS
+17 SQTK
-29 ATNQSEDNTNNAQT
+29 NQPVETGSNSQE
-43 LQEIT
+43 LREIT

-93 VPGLAESW
+93 IPGLAEKW
-101 EISSDALTYT
+101 EVSSDALTYT
-111 FHLQKNI
+111 FTLKQGI
-118 KFSDGKIF
+118 KFSDGEEL
-126 NAEAV
+126 NAEVV

-136 NMPTILGDSNG
+136 NMPAILGDSNG
-147 VFGLTSTLLDEVTAV
+147 VFGLTSTLLDEVTVV

-190 MSPNAFNEDGTLSE
+190 MSPNAFNEDGSLSE
-204 AVKTQT
+204 SVKTQT
-210 MGTGPYMYAGQKEN
+210 MGSGPYMYNGQKEN
-224 DVYTFVRNPNYDR
+224 DVYTFVRNPYYDR
-237 AESDVDVFHI
+237 GEPDVDIFHVKVI
-247 KIISDNDAKLLALR
+247 PDNDAKLLALR
-261 NGEIDMLLAAN
+261 NGEVDMLLSAN

-280 ELSEDPAF
+280 ELSQ
-288 DTLISDAV
+288 DTSFGTLTSDAV

-302 GINPTAQPF
+302 GINPVSQPF
-311 DDICVRQ
+311 EDVEIRQ
-318 AVNYAINIESIC
+318 AANYAINKESIC
-330 QNIFNGVESPAESV
+330 QNIFSGVEVPAESV
-344 MDPSLPYCDV
+344 MDPALPYCDI
-354 DTDTYDYSLEQAT
+354 DTGSYHYSPEQAV
-367 KLLDTAGWT
+367 KLLEDAGWL
-376 DSDGDGIREKD
+376 DVDGDGVREKD
-387 GVKLN
+387 GVKLS

-401 AMLKDVAAAVA
+401 AMLEDVTAAVA
-412 ADLQAVGFE
+412 EDLKAVGFE

-437 RGDYGIGI
+437 RGEYGIGI

-456 QFIAN
+456 QFVAN

-469 NMVAQGLLSL
+469 NMVAQGLQSL
-479 PDSDTLINS
+479 PDSDALINS
-488 LYSMTDDTEIQTV
+488 LYSMTEDAEIQEV

-518 SRVKGIAAYHNDKIA
+518 SRVKGIVAFQNEEIA

-541 DYYNV
+541 DYYNIALV
-546 ASIDLK
+546 DLK

>member
-1 MHSLLKRALT
+1 MNSAWKRVFATGIAGILLAFSL
-11 VGIVGA
+11 VGC
-17 MLVLSLAGCTQS
+17 S
-29 ATNQSEDNTNNAQT
+29 QT
-43 LQEIT
+43 KNRPVETGSNSQELREIT

-93 VPGLAESW
+93 IPGLAEKW
-101 EISSDALTYT
+101 EVSSDALTYT
-111 FHLQKNI
+111 FTLKQGI
-118 KFSDGKIF
+118 KFSDGEEL
-126 NAEAV
+126 NAEVV

-136 NMPTILGDSNG
+136 NMPAILGDSNG
-147 VFGLTSTLLDEVTAV
+147 VFGLTSTLLDEVTVV

-190 MSPNAFNEDGTLSE
+190 MSPNAFNEDGSLSE
-204 AVKTQT
+204 SVKTQT
-210 MGTGPYMYAGQKEN
+210 MGSGPYMYNGQKEN
-224 DVYTFVRNPNYDR
+224 DVYTFVRNPYYDR
-237 AESDVDVFHI
+237 GEPDVDIFHVKVI
-247 KIISDNDAKLLALR
+247 PDNDAKLLALR
-261 NGEIDMLLAAN
+261 NGEVDMLLSAN

-280 ELSEDPAF
+280 ELSQ
-288 DTLISDAV
+288 DTSFSTLTSDAV

-302 GINPTAQPF
+302 GINPVSQPF
-311 DDICVRQ
+311 EDVEIRQ
-318 AVNYAINIESIC
+318 AVNYAINKESIC
-330 QNIFNGVESPAESV
+330 QNIFSGVEVPAESV
-344 MDPSLPYCDV
+344 MDPALPYCDI
-354 DTDTYDYSLEQAT
+354 DTGSYHYSPEQAV
-367 KLLDTAGWT
+367 KLLEDAGWF
-376 DSDGDGIREKD
+376 DVDGDGVREKD
-387 GVKLN
+387 GVKLS

-401 AMLKDVAAAVA
+401 AMLEDVTAAVA
-412 ADLQAVGFE
+412 EDLKAVGFE

-437 RGDYGIGI
+437 RGEYGIGI

-456 QFIAN
+456 QFVAN

-469 NMVAQGLLSL
+469 NMVAQGLQSL
-479 PDSDTLINS
+479 PDSDALINS
-488 LYSMTDDTEIQTV
+488 LYSMTEDAEIQEV

-518 SRVKGIAAYHNDKIA
+518 SRVKGIVAFQNEEIA

-541 DYYNV
+541 DYYNIALV
-546 ASIDLK
+546 DLK

>member
-1 MHSLLKRALT
+1 MNSAWKRVFAAGIAGILLAFSL
-11 VGIVGA
+11 VGC
-17 MLVLSLAGCTQS
+17 SQTK
-29 ATNQSEDNTNNAQT
+29 NQPVETGSNSQE
-43 LQEIT
+43 LREIT

-93 VPGLAESW
+93 IPGLAEKW
-101 EISSDALTYT
+101 EVSSDALTYT
-111 FHLQKNI
+111 FTLKQGI
-118 KFSDGKIF
+118 KFSDGEEL
-126 NAEAV
+126 NAEVV

-136 NMPTILGDSNG
+136 NMPAILGDSNG
-147 VFGLTSTLLDEVTAV
+147 VFGLTSTLLDEVTVV

-190 MSPNAFNEDGTLSE
+190 MSPNAFNEDGSLSE
-204 AVKTQT
+204 SVKTQT
-210 MGTGPYMYAGQKEN
+210 MGSGPYMYNGQKEN
-224 DVYTFVRNPNYDR
+224 DVYTFVRNPYYDR
-237 AESDVDVFHI
+237 GEPDVDIFHVKVI
-247 KIISDNDAKLLALR
+247 PDNDAKLLALR
-261 NGEIDMLLAAN
+261 NGEVDMLLSAN

-280 ELSEDPAF
+280 ELRQ
-288 DTLISDAV
+288 DTSFSTLTSDAV

-302 GINPTAQPF
+302 GINPVSQPF
-311 DDICVRQ
+311 EDVEIRQ
-318 AVNYAINIESIC
+318 AVNYAINKESIC
-330 QNIFNGVESPAESV
+330 QNIFSGVEVPAESV
-344 MDPSLPYCDV
+344 MDPALPYCDI
-354 DTDTYDYSLEQAT
+354 DTGSYHYSPEQAV
-367 KLLDTAGWT
+367 KLLEDAGWF
-376 DSDGDGIREKD
+376 DVDGDGVREKD
-387 GVKLN
+387 GVKLS

-401 AMLKDVAAAVA
+401 AMLEDVTAAVA
-412 ADLQAVGFE
+412 EDLKAVGFE

-437 RGDYGIGI
+437 RGEYGIGI

-456 QFIAN
+456 QFVAN

-469 NMVAQGLLSL
+469 NMVAQGLQSL
-479 PDSDTLINS
+479 PDSDALINS
-488 LYSMTDDTEIQTV
+488 LYSMTEDAEIQEV

-518 SRVKGIAAYHNDKIA
+518 SRVKGIVAFQNEEIA

-541 DYYNV
+541 DYYNIALV
-546 ASIDLK
+546 DLK

>member
-1 MHSLLKRALT
+1 MNSAWKRVFATGIAGILLAFSL
-11 VGIVGA
+11 VGC
-17 MLVLSLAGCTQS
+17 SQTK
-29 ATNQSEDNTNNAQT
+29 NQPVETGSNSQE
-43 LQEIT
+43 LREIT

-93 VPGLAESW
+93 IPGLAEKW
-101 EISSDALTYT
+101 EVSSDALTYT
-111 FHLQKNI
+111 FTLKQGI
-118 KFSDGKIF
+118 KFSDGEEL
-126 NAEAV
+126 NAEVV

-136 NMPTILGDSNG
+136 NMPAILGDSNG
-147 VFGLTSTLLDEVTAV
+147 VFGLTSTLLDEVTVV

-190 MSPNAFNEDGTLSE
+190 MSPNAFNEDGSLSE
-204 AVKTQT
+204 SVKTQT
-210 MGTGPYMYAGQKEN
+210 MGSGPYMYNGQKEN
-224 DVYTFVRNPNYDR
+224 DVYTFVRNPYYDR
-237 AESDVDVFHI
+237 GEPDVDIFHVKVI
-247 KIISDNDAKLLALR
+247 PDNDAKLLALR
-261 NGEIDMLLAAN
+261 NGEVDMLLSAN

-280 ELSEDPAF
+280 ELSQ
-288 DTLISDAV
+288 DTSFGTLTSDAV

-302 GINPTAQPF
+302 GINPVSQPF
-311 DDICVRQ
+311 EDVEIRQ
-318 AVNYAINIESIC
+318 AVNYAINKEPIC
-330 QNIFNGVESPAESV
+330 QNIFSGVEVPAESV
-344 MDPSLPYCDV
+344 MDPALPYCDI
-354 DTDTYDYSLEQAT
+354 DTGSYHYSPEQAV
-367 KLLDTAGWT
+367 KLLEDAGWL
-376 DSDGDGIREKD
+376 DVDGDGVREKD
-387 GVKLN
+387 GVKLS

-401 AMLKDVAAAVA
+401 AMLEDVTAAVA
-412 ADLQAVGFE
+412 EDLKAVGFE

-437 RGDYGIGI
+437 RGEYGIGI

-456 QFIAN
+456 QFVAN

-469 NMVAQGLLSL
+469 NMVAQGLQSL
-479 PDSDTLINS
+479 PDSDALINS
-488 LYSMTDDTEIQTV
+488 LYSMTEDAEIQEV

-518 SRVKGIAAYHNDKIA
+518 SRVKGIVAFQNEEIA

-541 DYYNV
+541 DYYNIALV
-546 ASIDLK
+546 DLK

>member
-1 MHSLLKRALT
+1 MNSAWKRVFATGIAGILLAFSL
-11 VGIVGA
+11 VGC
-17 MLVLSLAGCTQS
+17 SQTK
-29 ATNQSEDNTNNAQT
+29 NQPVETGSNSQE
-43 LQEIT
+43 LREIT

-93 VPGLAESW
+93 IPGLAEKW
-101 EISSDALTYT
+101 EVSSDALTYT
-111 FHLQKNI
+111 FTLKQGI
-118 KFSDGKIF
+118 KFSDGEEL
-126 NAEAV
+126 NAEVV

-136 NMPTILGDSNG
+136 NMPAILGDSNG
-147 VFGLTSTLLDEVTAV
+147 VFGLTSTLLDEVTVV

-190 MSPNAFNEDGTLSE
+190 MSPNAFNEDGSLSE
-204 AVKTQT
+204 SVKTQT
-210 MGTGPYMYAGQKEN
+210 MGSGPYMYNGQKEN
-224 DVYTFVRNPNYDR
+224 DVYTFVRNPYYDR
-237 AESDVDVFHI
+237 GEPDVDIFYVKVI
-247 KIISDNDAKLLALR
+247 PDNDAKLLALR
-261 NGEIDMLLAAN
+261 NGEVDMLLSAN

-280 ELSEDPAF
+280 ELSQ
-288 DTLISDAV
+288 DTSFGTLTSDAV

-302 GINPTAQPF
+302 GINPVSQPF
-311 DDICVRQ
+311 EDVEIRQ
-318 AVNYAINIESIC
+318 AVNYAINKESIC
-330 QNIFNGVESPAESV
+330 QNIFSGVEVPAESV
-344 MDPSLPYCDV
+344 MDPALPYCDI
-354 DTDTYDYSLEQAT
+354 DTGSYHYSPEQAV
-367 KLLDTAGWT
+367 KLLEDAGWF
-376 DSDGDGIREKD
+376 DVDGDGVREKD
-387 GVKLN
+387 GVKLS

-401 AMLKDVAAAVA
+401 AMLEDVTAAVA
-412 ADLQAVGFE
+412 EDLKAVGFE

-437 RGDYGIGI
+437 RGEYGIGI

-456 QFIAN
+456 QFVAN

-469 NMVAQGLLSL
+469 NMVAQGLQSL
-479 PDSDTLINS
+479 PDSDALINS
-488 LYSMTDDTEIQTV
+488 LYSMTEDAEIQEV

-518 SRVKGIAAYHNDKIA
+518 SRVKGIVAFQNEEIA

-541 DYYNV
+541 DYYNIALV
-546 ASIDLK
+546 DLK

>member
-1 MHSLLKRALT
+1 MNSAWKRVFATGIAGILLAFSL
-11 VGIVGA
+11 VGC
-17 MLVLSLAGCTQS
+17 SQTK
-29 ATNQSEDNTNNAQT
+29 NQPVETGSNSQE
-43 LQEIT
+43 LREIT

-93 VPGLAESW
+93 IPGLAEKW
-101 EISSDALTYT
+101 EVSSDALTYT
-111 FHLQKNI
+111 FTLKQGI
-118 KFSDGKIF
+118 KFSDGEEL
-126 NAEAV
+126 NAEVV

-136 NMPTILGDSNG
+136 NMPAILGDSNG
-147 VFGLTSTLLDEVTAV
+147 VFGLTSTLLDEVTVV

-190 MSPNAFNEDGTLSE
+190 MSPNAFNEDGSLSE
-204 AVKTQT
+204 SVKTQT
-210 MGTGPYMYAGQKEN
+210 MGSGPYMYNGQKEN
-224 DVYTFVRNPNYDR
+224 DVYTFVRNPYYDR
-237 AESDVDVFHI
+237 GEPDVDIFHVKVI
-247 KIISDNDAKLLALR
+247 PDNDAKLLALR
-261 NGEIDMLLAAN
+261 NGEVDMLLSAN

-280 ELSEDPAF
+280 ELSQ
-288 DTLISDAV
+288 DTSFGTLTSDAV

-302 GINPTAQPF
+302 GINPVSQPF
-311 DDICVRQ
+311 EDVEIRQ
-318 AVNYAINIESIC
+318 AVNYAINKESIC
-330 QNIFNGVESPAESV
+330 QNIFSGVEVPAESV
-344 MDPSLPYCDV
+344 MDPALPYCDI
-354 DTDTYDYSLEQAT
+354 DTGSYHYSPEQAV
-367 KLLDTAGWT
+367 KLLEDAGWL
-376 DSDGDGIREKD
+376 DVDGDGVREKD
-387 GVKLN
+387 GVKLS

-401 AMLKDVAAAVA
+401 AMLEDVTAAVA
-412 ADLQAVGFE
+412 EDLKAVGFE

-437 RGDYGIGI
+437 RGEYGIGI

-456 QFIAN
+456 QFVAN

-469 NMVAQGLLSL
+469 NMVAQGLQSL
-479 PDSDTLINS
+479 PDSDALINS
-488 LYSMTDDTEIQTV
+488 LYSMTEDAEIQEV

-518 SRVKGIAAYHNDKIA
+518 SRVKGIVAFQNEEIA

-541 DYYNV
+541 DYYNIALV
-546 ASIDLK
+546 DLK

>member
-1 MHSLLKRALT
+1 MNSAWKRVFATGIAGIFLAFSL
-11 VGIVGA
+11 VGC
-17 MLVLSLAGCTQS
+17 SQTK
-29 ATNQSEDNTNNAQT
+29 NQPVETGSNSQE
-43 LQEIT
+43 LREIT

-93 VPGLAESW
+93 IPGLAEKW
-101 EISSDALTYT
+101 EVSSDALTYT
-111 FHLQKNI
+111 FTLKQGI
-118 KFSDGKIF
+118 KFSDGEEL
-126 NAEAV
+126 NAEVV

-136 NMPTILGDSNG
+136 NMPAILGDSNG
-147 VFGLTSTLLDEVTAV
+147 VFGLTSTLLDEVTVV

-190 MSPNAFNEDGTLSE
+190 MSPNAFNEDGSLSE
-204 AVKTQT
+204 SVKTQT
-210 MGTGPYMYAGQKEN
+210 MGSGPYMYNGQKEN
-224 DVYTFVRNPNYDR
+224 DVYTFVRNPYYDR
-237 AESDVDVFHI
+237 GEPDVDIFHVKVI
-247 KIISDNDAKLLALR
+247 PDNDAKLLALR
-261 NGEIDMLLAAN
+261 NGEVDMLLSAN

-280 ELSEDPAF
+280 ELSQ
-288 DTLISDAV
+288 DTSFSTLTSDAV

-302 GINPTAQPF
+302 GINPVSQPF
-311 DDICVRQ
+311 EDVEIRQ
-318 AVNYAINIESIC
+318 AVNYAINKESIC
-330 QNIFNGVESPAESV
+330 QNIFSGVEVPAESV
-344 MDPSLPYCDV
+344 MDPALPYCDI
-354 DTDTYDYSLEQAT
+354 DTGSYHYSPEQAV
-367 KLLDTAGWT
+367 KLLEDAGWL
-376 DSDGDGIREKD
+376 DVDGDGVREKD
-387 GVKLN
+387 GVKLS

-401 AMLKDVAAAVA
+401 AMLEDVTAAVA
-412 ADLQAVGFE
+412 EDLKAVGFE

-437 RGDYGIGI
+437 RGEYGIGI

-456 QFIAN
+456 QFVAN

-469 NMVAQGLLSL
+469 NMVAQGLQSL
-479 PDSDTLINS
+479 PNSDALINS
-488 LYSMTDDTEIQTV
+488 LYSMTEDAEIQEV

-518 SRVKGIAAYHNDKIA
+518 SRVKGIVAFQNEEIA

-541 DYYNV
+541 DYYNIALV
-546 ASIDLK
+546 DLK

>member
-1 MHSLLKRALT
+1 MNSAWKRVFATGIAGILLAFSL
-11 VGIVGA
+11 VGC
-17 MLVLSLAGCTQS
+17 S
-29 ATNQSEDNTNNAQT
+29 QT
-43 LQEIT
+43 KNRPVETGSNSQELREIT

-93 VPGLAESW
+93 VPGLAEKW
-101 EISSDALTYT
+101 EVSSDAFTYT
-111 FHLQKNI
+111 FTLKQGI
-118 KFSDGKIF
+118 KFSDGEEL
-126 NAEAV
+126 NAEVV

-136 NMPTILGDSNG
+136 NMPAILGDSNG
-147 VFGLTSTLLDEVTAV
+147 VFGLTSTLLDEVTVV

-190 MSPNAFNEDGTLSE
+190 MSPNAFNEDGSLSE
-204 AVKTQT
+204 SVKTQT
-210 MGTGPYMYAGQKEN
+210 MGSGPYMYNGQKEN
-224 DVYTFVRNPNYDR
+224 DVYTFVRNPYYDR
-237 AESDVDVFHI
+237 GEPDVDIFHVKVI
-247 KIISDNDAKLLALR
+247 PDNDAKLLALR
-261 NGEIDMLLAAN
+261 NGEVDMLLSAN

-280 ELSEDPAF
+280 ELSQ
-288 DTLISDAV
+288 DTSFSTLTSDAV

-302 GINPTAQPF
+302 GINPVSQPF
-311 DDICVRQ
+311 EDVEIRQ
-318 AVNYAINIESIC
+318 AVNYAINKESIC
-330 QNIFNGVESPAESV
+330 QNIFSGVEVPAESV
-344 MDPSLPYCDV
+344 MDPALPYCDI
-354 DTDTYDYSLEQAT
+354 DTGSYHYSPEQAV
-367 KLLDTAGWT
+367 KLLEDAGWF
-376 DSDGDGIREKD
+376 DVDGDGVREKD
-387 GVKLN
+387 GVKLS

-401 AMLKDVAAAVA
+401 AMLEDVTAAVA
-412 ADLQAVGFE
+412 EDLKAVGFE

-437 RGDYGIGI
+437 RGEYGIGI

-456 QFIAN
+456 QFVAN

-469 NMVAQGLLSL
+469 NMVAQGLQSL
-479 PDSDTLINS
+479 PDSDALINS
-488 LYSMTDDTEIQTV
+488 LYSMTEDVEIQEV

-518 SRVKGIAAYHNDKIA
+518 SRVKGIVAFQNEEIA

-541 DYYNV
+541 DYYNIALV
-546 ASIDLK
+546 DLK

>member
-1 MHSLLKRALT
+1 MNSAWKRVFATGIAGILLAFSL
-11 VGIVGA
+11 VGC
-17 MLVLSLAGCTQS
+17 S
-29 ATNQSEDNTNNAQT
+29 QT
-43 LQEIT
+43 KNRPVETGSNSQELREIT

-93 VPGLAESW
+93 IPGLAEKW
-101 EISSDALTYT
+101 EVSSDALTYT
-111 FHLQKNI
+111 FTLKQGI
-118 KFSDGKIF
+118 KFSDGEEL
-126 NAEAV
+126 NAEVV

-136 NMPTILGDSNG
+136 NMPAILGDSNG
-147 VFGLTSTLLDEVTAV
+147 VFGLTSTLLDEVTVV

-190 MSPNAFNEDGTLSE
+190 MSPNAFNEDGSLSE
-204 AVKTQT
+204 SVKTQT
-210 MGTGPYMYAGQKEN
+210 MGSGPYMYNGQKEN
-224 DVYTFVRNPNYDR
+224 DVYTFVRNPYYDR
-237 AESDVDVFHI
+237 GEPDVDIFHVKVI
-247 KIISDNDAKLLALR
+247 PDNDAKLLALR
-261 NGEIDMLLAAN
+261 NGEVDMLLSAN

-280 ELSEDPAF
+280 ELSQ
-288 DTLISDAV
+288 DTSFSTLTSDAV

-302 GINPTAQPF
+302 GINPVSQPF
-311 DDICVRQ
+311 EDVEIRQ
-318 AVNYAINIESIC
+318 AVNYAINKESIC
-330 QNIFNGVESPAESV
+330 QNIFSGVEVPAESV
-344 MDPSLPYCDV
+344 MDPALPYCDI
-354 DTDTYDYSLEQAT
+354 DTGSYHYSPEQAV
-367 KLLDTAGWT
+367 KLLEDAGWL
-376 DSDGDGIREKD
+376 DVDGDGVREKD
-387 GVKLN
+387 GVKLS

-401 AMLKDVAAAVA
+401 AMLEDVTAAVA
-412 ADLQAVGFE
+412 EDLKAVGFE

-437 RGDYGIGI
+437 RGEYGIGI

-456 QFIAN
+456 QFVAN

-469 NMVAQGLLSL
+469 NMVAQGLQSL
-479 PDSDTLINS
+479 PDSDALINS
-488 LYSMTDDTEIQTV
+488 LYSMTEDVEIQEV

-518 SRVKGIAAYHNDKIA
+518 SRVKGIVAFQNEEIA

-541 DYYNV
+541 DYYNIALV
-546 ASIDLK
+546 DLK

>member
-1 MHSLLKRALT
+1 MNSAWKRVFATGIAGILLAFSL
-11 VGIVGA
+11 VGC
-17 MLVLSLAGCTQS
+17 SQTK
-29 ATNQSEDNTNNAQT
+29 NQPVETGSNSQE
-43 LQEIT
+43 LREIT

-93 VPGLAESW
+93 IPGLAEKW
-101 EISSDALTYT
+101 EVSSDALTYT
-111 FHLQKNI
+111 FTLKQGI
-118 KFSDGKIF
+118 KFSDGEEL
-126 NAEAV
+126 NAEVV

-136 NMPTILGDSNG
+136 NMPAILGDSNG
-147 VFGLTSTLLDEVTAV
+147 VFGLTSTLLDEVTVV

-190 MSPNAFNEDGTLSE
+190 MSPNAFNEDGSLSE
-204 AVKTQT
+204 SVKTQT
-210 MGTGPYMYAGQKEN
+210 MGSGPYMYNGQKEN
-224 DVYTFVRNPNYDR
+224 DVYTFVRNPYYDR
-237 AESDVDVFHI
+237 GEPDVDIFHVKVI
-247 KIISDNDAKLLALR
+247 PDNDAKLLALR
-261 NGEIDMLLAAN
+261 NGEVDMLLSAN

-280 ELSEDPAF
+280 ELSQ
-288 DTLISDAV
+288 DTSFSTLTSDAV

-302 GINPTAQPF
+302 GINPVSQPF
-311 DDICVRQ
+311 EDVEIRQ
-318 AVNYAINIESIC
+318 AVNYAINKESIC
-330 QNIFNGVESPAESV
+330 QNIFSGVEVPAESV
-344 MDPSLPYCDV
+344 MDPALPYCDI
-354 DTDTYDYSLEQAT
+354 DTGSYYYSPEQAV
-367 KLLDTAGWT
+367 KLLEDAGWL
-376 DSDGDGIREKD
+376 DVDGDGVREKD
-387 GVKLN
+387 GVKLS

-401 AMLKDVAAAVA
+401 AMLEDVTAAVA
-412 ADLQAVGFE
+412 EDLKAVGFE

-437 RGDYGIGI
+437 RGEYGIGI

-456 QFIAN
+456 QFVAN

-469 NMVAQGLLSL
+469 NMVAQGLQSL
-479 PDSDTLINS
+479 PDSDALINS
-488 LYSMTDDTEIQTV
+488 LYSMTEDAEIQEV

-518 SRVKGIAAYHNDKIA
+518 SRVKGIVAFQNEEIA

-541 DYYNV
+541 DYYNIALV
-546 ASIDLK
+546 DLK

>member
-1 MHSLLKRALT
+1 MNSAWKRVFAAGITGILLAFSL
-11 VGIVGA
+11 VGC
-17 MLVLSLAGCTQS
+17 SQTK
-29 ATNQSEDNTNNAQT
+29 NQPVETGSNSQE
-43 LQEIT
+43 LREIT

-93 VPGLAESW
+93 IPGLAEKW
-101 EISSDALTYT
+101 EVSSDALTYT
-111 FHLQKNI
+111 FTLKQGI
-118 KFSDGKIF
+118 KFSDGEEL
-126 NAEAV
+126 NAEVV

-136 NMPTILGDSNG
+136 NMPAILGDSNG
-147 VFGLTSTLLDEVTAV
+147 VFGLTSTLLDEVTVV

-190 MSPNAFNEDGTLSE
+190 MSPNAFNEDGSLSE
-204 AVKTQT
+204 SVKTQT
-210 MGTGPYMYAGQKEN
+210 MGSGPYMYNGQKEN
-224 DVYTFVRNPNYDR
+224 DVYTFVRNPYYDR
-237 AESDVDVFHI
+237 GEPDVDIFHVKVI
-247 KIISDNDAKLLALR
+247 PDNDAKLLALR
-261 NGEIDMLLAAN
+261 NGEVDMLLSAN

-280 ELSEDPAF
+280 ELSQ
-288 DTLISDAV
+288 DTSFSTLTSDAV

-302 GINPTAQPF
+302 GINPVSQPF
-311 DDICVRQ
+311 EDVEIRQ
-318 AVNYAINIESIC
+318 AVNYAINKESIC
-330 QNIFNGVESPAESV
+330 QNIFSGVEVPAESV
-344 MDPSLPYCDV
+344 MDPALPYCDI
-354 DTDTYDYSLEQAT
+354 DTGSYHYSPEQAV
-367 KLLDTAGWT
+367 KLLEDAGWF
-376 DSDGDGIREKD
+376 DVDGDGVREKD
-387 GVKLN
+387 GVKLS

-401 AMLKDVAAAVA
+401 AMLEDVTAAVA
-412 ADLQAVGFE
+412 EDLKAVGFE

-437 RGDYGIGI
+437 RGEYGIGI

-456 QFIAN
+456 QFVAN

-469 NMVAQGLLSL
+469 NMVAQGLQSL
-479 PDSDTLINS
+479 PDSDALINS
-488 LYSMTDDTEIQTV
+488 LYSMTEDVEIQEV

-518 SRVKGIAAYHNDKIA
+518 SRVKGIVAFQNEEIA

-541 DYYNV
+541 DYYNIALV
-546 ASIDLK
+546 DLK

>member
-1 MHSLLKRALT
+1 MNSAWKRVFATGIAGILLAFSL
-11 VGIVGA
+11 VGC
-17 MLVLSLAGCTQS
+17 SQTK
-29 ATNQSEDNTNNAQT
+29 NQPVETGSNSQE
-43 LQEIT
+43 LREIT

-93 VPGLAESW
+93 VPGLAEKW
-101 EISSDALTYT
+101 EVSSDAFTYT
-111 FHLQKNI
+111 FTLKQGI
-118 KFSDGKIF
+118 KFSDGEEL
-126 NAEAV
+126 NAEVV

-136 NMPTILGDSNG
+136 NMPAILGDSNG
-147 VFGLTSTLLDEVTAV
+147 VFGLTSTLLDEVTVV

-190 MSPNAFNEDGTLSE
+190 MSPNAFNEDGSLSE
-204 AVKTQT
+204 SVKTQT
-210 MGTGPYMYAGQKEN
+210 MGSGPYMYNGQKEN
-224 DVYTFVRNPNYDR
+224 DVYTFVRNPYYDR
-237 AESDVDVFHI
+237 GEPDVDIFHVKVI
-247 KIISDNDAKLLALR
+247 PDNDAKLLALR
-261 NGEIDMLLAAN
+261 NGEVDMLLSAN

-280 ELSEDPAF
+280 ELSQ
-288 DTLISDAV
+288 DTSFSTLTSDAV

-302 GINPTAQPF
+302 GINPVSQPF
-311 DDICVRQ
+311 EDVEIRQ
-318 AVNYAINIESIC
+318 AVNYAINKESIC
-330 QNIFNGVESPAESV
+330 QNIFSGVEVPAESV
-344 MDPSLPYCDV
+344 MDPALPYCDI
-354 DTDTYDYSLEQAT
+354 DTGSYHYSPEQAV
-367 KLLDTAGWT
+367 KLLEDAGWF
-376 DSDGDGIREKD
+376 DVDGDGVREKD
-387 GVKLN
+387 GVKLS

-401 AMLKDVAAAVA
+401 AMLEDVTAAVA
-412 ADLQAVGFE
+412 EDLKAVGFE

-437 RGDYGIGI
+437 RGEYGIGI

-456 QFIAN
+456 QFVAN

-469 NMVAQGLLSL
+469 NMVAQGLQSL
-479 PDSDTLINS
+479 PDSDALINS
-488 LYSMTDDTEIQTV
+488 LYSMTEDVEIQEV

-518 SRVKGIAAYHNDKIA
+518 SRVKGIVAFQNEEIA

-541 DYYNV
+541 DYYNIALV
-546 ASIDLK
+546 DLK

>member
-1 MHSLLKRALT
+1 MNSAWKRVFATGIAGILLAFSL
-11 VGIVGA
+11 VGC
-17 MLVLSLAGCTQS
+17 SQTK
-29 ATNQSEDNTNNAQT
+29 NQPVETGSNSQE
-43 LQEIT
+43 LREIT

-93 VPGLAESW
+93 IPGLAEKW
-101 EISSDALTYT
+101 EVSSDALTYT
-111 FHLQKNI
+111 FTLKQGI
-118 KFSDGKIF
+118 KFSDGEEL
-126 NAEAV
+126 NAEVV

-136 NMPTILGDSNG
+136 NMPAILGDSNG
-147 VFGLTSTLLDEVTAV
+147 VFGLTSTLLDEVTVV

-190 MSPNAFNEDGTLSE
+190 MSPNAFNEDGSLSE
-204 AVKTQT
+204 SVKTQT
-210 MGTGPYMYAGQKEN
+210 MGSGPYMYNGQKEN
-224 DVYTFVRNPNYDR
+224 DVYTFVRNPYYDR
-237 AESDVDVFHI
+237 GEPDVDIFHVKVI
-247 KIISDNDAKLLALR
+247 PDNDAKLLALR
-261 NGEIDMLLAAN
+261 NGEVDMLLSAN

-280 ELSEDPAF
+280 ELSQ
-288 DTLISDAV
+288 DTSFSTLTSDAV

-302 GINPTAQPF
+302 GINPVSQPF
-311 DDICVRQ
+311 EDVEIRQ
-318 AVNYAINIESIC
+318 AVNYAINKESIC
-330 QNIFNGVESPAESV
+330 QNIFSGVEVPAESV
-344 MDPSLPYCDV
+344 MDPALPYCDI
-354 DTDTYDYSLEQAT
+354 DTGSYHYSPEQAV
-367 KLLDTAGWT
+367 KLLEDAGWL
-376 DSDGDGIREKD
+376 DVDGDGVREKD
-387 GVKLN
+387 GVKLS

-401 AMLKDVAAAVA
+401 AMLEDVTAAVA
-412 ADLQAVGFE
+412 EDLKAVGFE

-437 RGDYGIGI
+437 RGEYGIGI

-456 QFIAN
+456 QFVAN

-469 NMVAQGLLSL
+469 NMVAQGLQSL
-479 PDSDTLINS
+479 PDSDALINS
-488 LYSMTDDTEIQTV
+488 LYSRTEDAEIQEV

-518 SRVKGIAAYHNDKIA
+518 SRVKGIVAFQNEEIA

-541 DYYNV
+541 DYYNIALV
-546 ASIDLK
+546 DLK

>member
-1 MHSLLKRALT
+1 MNSAWKRVFATGIAGILLAFSL
-11 VGIVGA
+11 VGC
-17 MLVLSLAGCTQS
+17 SQTK
-29 ATNQSEDNTNNAQT
+29 NQPVETGSNSQE
-43 LQEIT
+43 LREIT

-93 VPGLAESW
+93 IPGLAEKW
-101 EISSDALTYT
+101 EVSSDALTYT
-111 FHLQKNI
+111 FTLKQGI
-118 KFSDGKIF
+118 KFSDGEEL
-126 NAEAV
+126 NAEVV

-136 NMPTILGDSNG
+136 NMPAILGDSNG
-147 VFGLTSTLLDEVTAV
+147 VFGLTSTLLDEVTVV

-190 MSPNAFNEDGTLSE
+190 MSPNAFNEDGSLSE
-204 AVKTQT
+204 SVKTQT
-210 MGTGPYMYAGQKEN
+210 MGSGPYMYNGQKEN
-224 DVYTFVRNPNYDR
+224 DVYTFVRNPYYDR
-237 AESDVDVFHI
+237 GEPDVDIFHVKVI
-247 KIISDNDAKLLALR
+247 PDNDAKLLALR
-261 NGEIDMLLAAN
+261 NGEVDMLLSAN

-280 ELSEDPAF
+280 ELSQ
-288 DTLISDAV
+288 DTSFGTLTSDAV

-302 GINPTAQPF
+302 GINPVSQPF
-311 DDICVRQ
+311 EDVEIRQ
-318 AVNYAINIESIC
+318 AVNYAINKESIC
-330 QNIFNGVESPAESV
+330 QNIFSGVEVPAESV
-344 MDPSLPYCDV
+344 MDPALPYCDI
-354 DTDTYDYSLEQAT
+354 DTGSYYYSPEQAV
-367 KLLDTAGWT
+367 KLLEDAGWL
-376 DSDGDGIREKD
+376 DVDGDGVREKD
-387 GVKLN
+387 GVKLS

-401 AMLKDVAAAVA
+401 AMLEDVTAAVA
-412 ADLQAVGFE
+412 EDLKAVGFE

-437 RGDYGIGI
+437 RGEYGIGI

-456 QFIAN
+456 QFVAN

-469 NMVAQGLLSL
+469 NMVAQGLQSL
-479 PDSDTLINS
+479 PDSDALINS
-488 LYSMTDDTEIQTV
+488 LYSMTEDAEIQEV

-518 SRVKGIAAYHNDKIA
+518 SRVKGIVAFQNEEIA

-541 DYYNV
+541 DYYNIALV
-546 ASIDLK
+546 DLK

>member
-1 MHSLLKRALT
+1 MNSAWKRVFAAGITGILLAFSL
-11 VGIVGA
+11 VGC
-17 MLVLSLAGCTQS
+17 SQTK
-29 ATNQSEDNTNNAQT
+29 NQPVETGSNSQE
-43 LQEIT
+43 LREIT

-93 VPGLAESW
+93 IPGLAEKW
-101 EISSDALTYT
+101 EVSSDALTYT
-111 FHLQKNI
+111 FTLKQGI
-118 KFSDGKIF
+118 KFSDGEEL
-126 NAEAV
+126 NAEVV

-136 NMPTILGDSNG
+136 NMPAILGDSNG
-147 VFGLTSTLLDEVTAV
+147 VFGLTSTLLDEVTVV

-190 MSPNAFNEDGTLSE
+190 MSPNAFNEDGSLSE
-204 AVKTQT
+204 SVKTQT
-210 MGTGPYMYAGQKEN
+210 MGSGPYMYNGQKEN
-224 DVYTFVRNPNYDR
+224 DVYTFVRNPYYDR
-237 AESDVDVFHI
+237 GEPDVDIFHVKVI
-247 KIISDNDAKLLALR
+247 PDNDAKLLALR
-261 NGEIDMLLAAN
+261 NGEVDMLLSAN

-280 ELSEDPAF
+280 ELSQ
-288 DTLISDAV
+288 DTSFGTLTSDAV

-302 GINPTAQPF
+302 GINPVSQPF
-311 DDICVRQ
+311 EDVEIRQ
-318 AVNYAINIESIC
+318 AVNYAINKESIC
-330 QNIFNGVESPAESV
+330 QNIFSGVEVPAESV
-344 MDPSLPYCDV
+344 MDPALPYCDI
-354 DTDTYDYSLEQAT
+354 DTGSYHYSPEQAV
-367 KLLDTAGWT
+367 KLLEDAGWF
-376 DSDGDGIREKD
+376 DVDGDGVREKD
-387 GVKLN
+387 GVKLS

-401 AMLKDVAAAVA
+401 AMLEDVTAAVA
-412 ADLQAVGFE
+412 EDLKAVGFE

-437 RGDYGIGI
+437 RGEYGIGI

-456 QFIAN
+456 QFVAN

-469 NMVAQGLLSL
+469 NMVAQGLQSL
-479 PDSDTLINS
+479 PNSDALINS
-488 LYSMTDDTEIQTV
+488 LYSMTEDAEIQEV

-518 SRVKGIAAYHNDKIA
+518 SRVKGIVAFQNEEIA

-541 DYYNV
+541 DYYNIALV
-546 ASIDLK
+546 DLK